1 MSENQGSEFAY
12 RFFEHFVR
20 FLQAKEDLLTK
31 KSESLFKMNNVDRKS
46 EERMS
51 EFRTMVKTAKTATV
65 FSVKQ
70 LRSRLDSGKLLLDT
84 YTVAS
89 LNTF

>member
-1 MSENQGSEFAY
+1 MKTRVRNSLIGFSSIL
-12 RFFEHFVR
+12 FV

-89 LNTF
+89 LNKF

>member
-1 MSENQGSEFAY
+1 MSENQGWEFAH

-20 FLQAKEDLLTK
+20 FLQAKERSAHK

-84 YTVAS
+84 YTV
-89 LNTF
+89 L